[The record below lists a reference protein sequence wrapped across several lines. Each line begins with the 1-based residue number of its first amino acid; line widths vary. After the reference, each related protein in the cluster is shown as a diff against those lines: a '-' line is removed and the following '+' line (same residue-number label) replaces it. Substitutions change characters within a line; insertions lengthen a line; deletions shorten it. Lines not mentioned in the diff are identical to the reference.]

1 MSNLV
6 KKIRDLETRVASLE
20 GNDYGYAI
28 HLTQEE
34 MDRSGRS
41 RVVNEDFPSITDDG
55 RPDGGRTVTL
65 YSSKAMALKV
75 LEKLANYMDED
86 VYDDEFSEEFDGVVS
101 YYRVVSTSKAEME
114 KALDRRF
121 TIVNEG

>member
-1 MSNLV
+1 MSDHV

-20 GNDYGYAI
+20 GNDSGYAI

-41 RVVNEDFPSITDDG
+41 RVVNEEFPSISDEG
-55 RPDGGRTVTL
+55 RPDGGRTAKL
-65 YSSKAMALKV
+65 YSSKAMALKI

-86 VYDDEFSEEFDGVVS
+86 VYDDEFSEEFDGLVS
-101 YYRVVSTSKAEME
+101 YYRVVSISKAEME
-114 KALDRRF
+114 KGLDRGF
-121 TIVNEG
+121 TIVNV